1 MAERTAAGRLGAQQP
16 GIKEAA
22 AASRRNMRRRAWRML
37 RRGRLGLVGVVLL
50 LIIAVSAIFAPLIA
64 PHDPLVGKLEDSRK
78 CPAFTT
84 CPNLGGVAGGSGQ
97 AQPSVIGGFT
107 LPGATTNTGAPPKGS
122 LEYPLGTDANGR
134 DVFSR
139 MVYAARVSLIVGI
152 TAVLIGGLVGVV
164 AGLLCGFYGGV
175 VDAIIM
181 RIADIQLAFPF
192 ILLAIAIVAVLGGGL
207 FNVILVLGIGSWVPY
222 ARLVRGQVLSAK
234 QQEYVIAARTI
245 GARDPAILFR
255 HLLPN
260 VITPA
265 IIIATFGIAAAI
277 IGEATLSF
285 LGVGIRP
292 PTPTWGNMLADGR
305 AYVASAWWLAT
316 FPGIAILITVLSIN
330 MIGDWVRDVLD
341 PRLRNTD

>member
-1 MAERTAAGRLGAQQP
+1 MAEQTSAAQLKAQQP

-22 AASRRNMRRRAWRML
+22 IASRRNMRRRAWRML
-37 RRGRLGLVGVVLL
+37 RRGRLGLVGLVLL
-50 LIIAVSAIFAPLIA
+50 SIIALAAIFAPLIA
-64 PHDPLVGKLEDSRK
+64 PHDPLVGDLDDSRQ

-84 CPNLGGVAGGSGQ
+84 CPTLGGGIGTSGQ
-97 AQPSVIGGFT
+97 AQPSSIGGFN
-107 LPGATTNTGAPPKGS
+107 LPGTTSAAEPVKGS

-139 MVYAARVSLIVGI
+139 IVYAARVSLIVGI
-152 TAVLIGGLVGVV
+152 AAVLLGGFVGVV
-164 AGLLCGFYGGV
+164 AGLVCGFYGGM
-175 VDAIIM
+175 VDTVIM
-181 RIADIQLAFPF
+181 RLADIQLAFPF

-234 QQEYVIAARTI
+234 QQEYIIASRTI

-305 AYVASAWWLAT
+305 AYVGSAWWLAT
-316 FPGIAILITVLSIN
+316 FPGVAILITVLSIN
-330 MIGDWVRDVLD
+330 MIGDWLRDVLD
-341 PRLRNTD
+341 PRLRNVD

>member
-1 MAERTAAGRLGAQQP
+1 MAERTTAAQLKAQQP
-16 GIKEAA
+16 GLKEAA
-22 AASRRNMRRRAWRML
+22 ATSRRNARRRAWRML
-37 RRGRLGLVGVVLL
+37 RRGRLGLVGLILL
-50 LIIAVSAIFAPLIA
+50 AIIALAAIFAPLVA
-64 PHDPLVGKLEDSRK
+64 PHDPLVGDLDVSRK

-84 CPNLGGVAGGSGQ
+84 CPNLGGAVGGQGQ
-97 AQPSVIGGFT
+97 AQPSSIGGFN
-107 LPGATTNTGAPPKGS
+107 LPGAAAGASAPPRGS

-139 MVYAARVSLIVGI
+139 IVYAARVSLVVGVA
-152 TAVLIGGLVGVV
+152 AVLLGGLVGVV
-164 AGLLCGFYGGV
+164 AGLVCGFYGGV
-175 VDAIIM
+175 IDAVIM

-207 FNVILVLGIGSWVPY
+207 LNVILVLGIGSWVPY

-234 QQEYVIAARTI
+234 QQEYIIASRTI

-260 VITPA
+260 VLTPA

-316 FPGIAILITVLSIN
+316 FPGVAILVTVLSIN